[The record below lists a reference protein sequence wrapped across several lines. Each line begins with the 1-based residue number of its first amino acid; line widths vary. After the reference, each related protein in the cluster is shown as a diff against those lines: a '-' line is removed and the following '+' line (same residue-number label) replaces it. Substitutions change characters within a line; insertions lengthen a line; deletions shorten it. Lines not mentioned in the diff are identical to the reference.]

1 MLQSYVLLQAETP
14 QQPGGGMFINMLF
27 FVGILAIFYFFMI
40 RPQQKRQ
47 KDEKKFRENLNK
59 GDKVVSIGGIHGK
72 VDRIDEDSI
81 LVQVDENVK
90 MRFDKSALRPPSS
103 PPAK

>member
-1 MLQSYVLLQAETP
+1 
-14 QQPGGGMFINMLF
+14 MFINMLF